1 MAVLVAAYPGAAGCV
16 YVHVYC
22 CDFLLSMCLPFKA
35 MNTKWWDEI
44 LMHKHTKT
52 QCEQNTA
59 GNLLV
64 CPEIKGQFTPEMM
77 VNSIC
82 TMHILPAITHLKFLL
97 SALSVFWFHFQKP
110 TKHVFFG
117 EVLLQHPSKNYSKS
131 HNYQMNMCR
140 IIMVAGNRFKHA
152 YFVWILVFLLLQQ
165 LISARGFNK
174 VSFCFSWSQYCQV
187 CFLCFALQTD
197 RMKYD
202 WVKGAIEQK
211 TFLSLLVHLLK

>member
-1 MAVLVAAYPGAAGCV
+1 
-16 YVHVYC
+16 
-22 CDFLLSMCLPFKA
+22 MCLPFKA

-140 IIMVAGNRFKHA
+140 IIMVAGNCFKHA
-152 YFVWILVFLLLQQ
+152 YFVWILFFCCSNSSFLPEGLIKFCSSDRQDEIWLSQRSNRTENVFVTF
-165 LISARGFNK
+165 SASTEIK
-174 VSFCFSWSQYCQV
+174 LFS
-187 CFLCFALQTD
+187 LEILTN
-197 RMKYD
+197 
-202 WVKGAIEQK
+202 
-211 TFLSLLVHLLK
+211 LSVWRVI